1 MIQTMKIAKTFLA
14 GVMLSTSI
22 SIPAFAQDQANSL
35 PALQVENSLLELVES
50 TTDNSI
56 TFKDGS
62 TLIQYD
68 SYYIATDLNGK
79 DELKI
84 TKVDETKVKYEN
96 LQTGEVKYATN
107 EIKPIHED
115 LSFSPQALADGY
127 VYKGKVENSTEI
139 IYATASAIAGILAS
153 FIGGPVGGRIAGILV
168 SIGGYYLSKDAP
180 RAYWVTKTYTR
191 DVKHSD
197 FNATLFI
204 RKDHHYYK
212 YHDYTG
218 LIDTASTIQTCQPFG
233 CGPVNEY

>member
-1 MIQTMKIAKTFLA
+1 MKIAKTFLA

-96 LQTGEVKYATN
+96 LQTGEVNYATN

-180 RAYWVTKTYTR
+180 RAYWVTKHILEMLGIVILVR
-191 DVKHSD
+191 
-197 FNATLFI
+197 
-204 RKDHHYYK
+204 HYSS
-212 YHDYTG
+212 G
-218 LIDTASTIQTCQPFG
+218 RTITIINIMIIQVSLKQHRQSRLANLL
-233 CGPVNEY
+233 VVVQ

>member
-1 MIQTMKIAKTFLA
+1 M
-14 GVMLSTSI
+14 
-22 SIPAFAQDQANSL
+22 NH
-35 PALQVENSLLELVES
+35 
-50 TTDNSI
+50 
-56 TFKDGS
+56 
-62 TLIQYD
+62 
-68 SYYIATDLNGK
+68 
-79 DELKI
+79 
-84 TKVDETKVKYEN
+84 
-96 LQTGEVKYATN
+96 ATN

-153 FIGGPVGGRIAGILV
+153 FIGGPVGGKIAGILV

-191 DVKHSD
+191 DVRHSD
-197 FNATLFI
+197 FSATLFI

-218 LIDTASTIQTCQPFG
+218 FIETASTIQTCQPFG